1 MGTTLGM
8 MIANVPAV
16 WVGETLAH
24 RVNMKRMRWVAAALF
39 FLLGGLTLLASDDA
53 VRVSAAPTGECAM
66 AHGNGRSCCG
76 MDGSPGA

>member
-1 MGTTLGM
+1 
-8 MIANVPAV
+8 
-16 WVGETLAH
+16 
-24 RVNMKRMRWVAAALF
+24 MRWVAAALF